1 ASLSARSIAEACMK
15 RSFFRALAKLN
26 KKALPSLSRRGIDPA
41 KAKKWQIALLGYR
54 YYVTKESLDE

>member
-1 ASLSARSIAEACMK
+1 MK

-41 KAKKWQIALLGYR
+41 KAKKWQIALLAYR
-54 YYVTKESLDE
+54 YYVTKESLDR